1 MKICPNCGAGF
12 DDTHKFCSNC
22 GTLLQAAPE
31 ETPAEPEKPAEP
43 PVPVEETAPVKE
55 AAPAVEEPAPAAEE
69 PLPEEQPAEPEETGK
84 KNDKKE
90 KKPQDKKKVGFGRRL
105 LAVLLCL
112 LLFVFLT
119 TGTLGYAVRRA
130 TTEQGLNAILEDVN
144 LAGLQAAPFF
154 DDVTE
159 ELTLSELLSE
169 DLAGVGLKI
178 GESSVAKILNSSG
191 MKGYLSSQAAQVCAD
206 IYRGRTR
213 FEFDPQTLKDE
224 LLEGKTARVL
234 QKEKVELTAAEAD
247 KVVDLLTGYGI
258 ADALSRD
265 TIKDDMPA
273 VNRAMNIGLSWVLII
288 ALLVLALAMIV
299 LIFIVNRGR
308 IGLSFGD
315 VGGTALAVGL
325 LLTLAAG
332 FAKILPGLWQK
343 LCGGQELAAIL
354 GGGVLIHN
362 ILVSLIILGVGLV
375 LAILGKLIRGKKHK
389 DEPIEPVEE

>member
-1 MKICPNCGAGF
+1 MKVCPNCGASF
-12 DDTHKFCSNC
+12 DDMHKFCSNC
-22 GTLLQAAPE
+22 GTLLNAVSEEKPAVP
-31 ETPAEPEKPAEP
+31 ETPAEPETP
-43 PVPVEETAPVKE
+43 
-55 AAPAVEEPAPAAEE
+55 APAVEEPAPAAEE
-69 PLPEEQPAEPEETGK
+69 AAPVAQEPVPEPPAEPEKKAAEETK
-84 KNDKKE
+84 KQPE
-90 KKPQDKKKVGFGRRL
+90 KKKVGVGRRI

-130 TTEQGLNAILEDVN
+130 TTEQGLSAILEDVN
-144 LAGLQAAPFF
+144 IAGMQAAPFF

-191 MKGYLSSQAAQVCAD
+191 MKNYLSGQLALLCAD
-206 IYRGRTR
+206 IYRGRTNY
-213 FEFDPQTLKDE
+213 EFDPDTLRVE
-224 LLEGKTARVL
+224 LQEGKTARVL

-258 ADALSRD
+258 VDALSRD

-288 ALLVLALAMIV
+288 ALLVLSLAMIV

-315 VGGTALAVGL
+315 IGGTALAVGL
-325 LLTLAAG
+325 ILTLAAG
-332 FAKILPGLWQK
+332 LAKILPSLWRK
-343 LCGGQELAAIL
+343 ICGGQELAAAL
-354 GGGVLIHN
+354 SGGVLTHN
-362 ILVSLIILGVGLV
+362 ILISLIILGVGLV
-375 LAILGKLIRGKKHK
+375 LAVLGKLIRGKKHK
-389 DEPIEPVEE
+389 EPAEPVEE

>member
-1 MKICPNCGAGF
+1 MKVCPNCGASF
-12 DDTHKFCSNC
+12 DDMHKFCSNC
-22 GTLLQAAPE
+22 GTLLNAVSEEKPAVP
-31 ETPAEPEKPAEP
+31 ETPAEPETPAP
-43 PVPVEETAPVKE
+43 T
-55 AAPAVEEPAPAAEE
+55 VEEPAPAAEE
-69 PLPEEQPAEPEETGK
+69 AAPVAQEPVPETPAEPEKKAAEETK
-84 KNDKKE
+84 KQPE
-90 KKPQDKKKVGFGRRL
+90 KKKVGVGRRI

-130 TTEQGLNAILEDVN
+130 TTEQGLSAILEDVN
-144 LAGLQAAPFF
+144 IAGMQAAPFF

-169 DLAGVGLKI
+169 DLSGVGLKI

-191 MKGYLSSQAAQVCAD
+191 MKNYLSGQLALLCAD
-206 IYRGRTR
+206 IYRGRTNY
-213 FEFDPQTLKDE
+213 EFDPDTLRVE
-224 LLEGKTARVL
+224 LQEGKTARVL

-258 ADALSRD
+258 VDALSRD

-288 ALLVLALAMIV
+288 ALLLLALAMIV

-315 VGGTALAVGL
+315 IGGTALAVGL
-325 LLTLAAG
+325 ILTLAAG
-332 FAKILPGLWQK
+332 LAKILPSLWQK
-343 LCGGQELAAIL
+343 ICGGQELAAAMS
-354 GGGVLIHN
+354 GGVLTHN
-362 ILVSLIILGVGLV
+362 ILISLIILGVGLV
-375 LAILGKLIRGKKHK
+375 LAVLGKLIRGKKHK
-389 DEPIEPVEE
+389 EPAAPVEE

>member
-1 MKICPNCGAGF
+1 MKVCPNCGASF
-12 DDTHKFCSNC
+12 DDMHKFCSNC
-22 GTLLQAAPE
+22 GTLLNAVSEEKPAVPETPAEPETPTPAVEEPEPAAEEAAPVAQE
-31 ETPAEPEKPAEP
+31 PVPETPAEPEK
-43 PVPVEETAPVKE
+43 K
-55 AAPAVEEPAPAAEE
+55 AAEE
-69 PLPEEQPAEPEETGK
+69 TKKQPE
-84 KNDKKE
+84 
-90 KKPQDKKKVGFGRRL
+90 KKKVGVGRRI

-130 TTEQGLNAILEDVN
+130 TTEQGLSAILEDVN
-144 LAGLQAAPFF
+144 IAGMQAAPFF

-169 DLAGVGLKI
+169 DLSGVGLKI

-191 MKGYLSSQAAQVCAD
+191 MKNYLSGQLALLCAD
-206 IYRGRTR
+206 IYRGRTNY
-213 FEFDPQTLKDE
+213 EFDPDTLRVE
-224 LLEGKTARVL
+224 LQEGKTAHVL

-258 ADALSRD
+258 VDALSRD

-315 VGGTALAVGL
+315 IGGTALAVGL
-325 LLTLAAG
+325 ILTLAAG
-332 FAKILPGLWQK
+332 VAKILPGLWRK
-343 LCGGQELAAIL
+343 ICGGQELAAAMS
-354 GGGVLIHN
+354 GGVLTHN
-362 ILVSLIILGVGLV
+362 ILISLIILGVGLV
-375 LAILGKLIRGKKHK
+375 LAVLGKLIRGKKHK
-389 DEPIEPVEE
+389 EPAAPVEE

>member
-1 MKICPNCGAGF
+1 MKVCPNCGASF
-12 DDTHKFCSNC
+12 DDMHKFCSNC
-22 GTLLQAAPE
+22 GTLLNAVSEEKPAVP
-31 ETPAEPEKPAEP
+31 ETPAEPEP
-43 PVPVEETAPVKE
+43 P
-55 AAPAVEEPAPAAEE
+55 APADEEPAPAAEE
-69 PLPEEQPAEPEETGK
+69 AVPVTQEPVPEPPAEPEKKAAEETK
-84 KNDKKE
+84 KQPE
-90 KKPQDKKKVGFGRRL
+90 KKKVGVGRRI

-130 TTEQGLNAILEDVN
+130 TTEQGLSAILEDVN
-144 LAGLQAAPFF
+144 IAGMQAAPFF

-169 DLAGVGLKI
+169 DLSGVGLKI

-191 MKGYLSSQAAQVCAD
+191 MKNYLSGQLALLCAD
-206 IYRGRTR
+206 IYRGRTNY
-213 FEFDPQTLKDE
+213 EFDPDTLRVE
-224 LLEGKTARVL
+224 LQEGKTARVL

-258 ADALSRD
+258 VDALSRD

-315 VGGTALAVGL
+315 IGGTALAVGL
-325 LLTLAAG
+325 ILTLAAG
-332 FAKILPGLWQK
+332 LAKILPSLWQK
-343 LCGGQELAAIL
+343 ICGGQELAAAMS
-354 GGGVLIHN
+354 GGVLTHN
-362 ILVSLIILGVGLV
+362 ILISLIILGVGLV
-375 LAILGKLIRGKKHK
+375 LAVLGKLIRGRKHK
-389 DEPIEPVEE
+389 EPAEPVEE